1 MRYQPVGTAVIGCG
15 MISDIYMKNCREKFS
30 VLRLT
35 GCADLADEKARAQAE
50 KYGIRHMTV
59 EEILADPETE
69 MVLNLTYAT
78 SHYEV
83 SRAILRAKKHCYTE
97 KMMCRDTAQAD
108 ELRRIADAAGVRF
121 CAAPDTFLGA
131 SQQTARWL
139 VDRGAV
145 GEPLSVSAVLTRGY
159 QLIKSDEDDRVRKF
173 SVMYEQGGIPYD
185 MGGYYLHQMFNLFGP
200 VAKVCGFSRTHNRV
214 RPYLNPRNSHFGDP
228 FTVNTPNMTACAFE
242 FVRGVYGTMQL
253 GSEYA
258 VTENAF
264 KVYGTTGTL
273 EMGDPN
279 EFGGPVYLT
288 GLDGVRKALTLA
300 HTYRDDSRGIGA
312 ADMAW
317 GIRTGRPNR
326 LSFEMGRHALEF
338 TKAVE
343 ESAQTGRTVA
353 LTTRFARPVPIAPD
367 YYGGD
372 SMERSLFV
380 YEA

>member
-1 MRYQPVGTAVIGCG
+1 MRYEPVGTAVIGCG
-15 MISDIYMKNCREKFS
+15 MISDVYLKNIAEKFS
-30 VLRLT
+30 ILRLT

-50 KYGIRHMTV
+50 KYGIRHRTV

-83 SRAILRAKKHCYTE
+83 SRAVLRAKKHCYTE

-108 ELRRIADAAGVRF
+108 ELHALAAAAGVRF

-131 SQQTARWL
+131 SQQTARRL
-139 VDRGAV
+139 IDRGAV
-145 GEPLSVSAVLTRGY
+145 GEPLSVSVVLTRGY
-159 QLIKSDEDDRVRKF
+159 QLTKSDEDDRVRKF

-200 VAKVCGFSRTHNRV
+200 AASVCGFSRTRNRV
-214 RPYLNPRNSHFGDP
+214 RPYLNPRNSHFNDP
-228 FTVNTPNMTACAFE
+228 FTVNTPNMTACAFT
-242 FVRGVYGTMQL
+242 FRNGVFGTMQL

-258 VTENAF
+258 VTESAF
-264 KVYGTTGTL
+264 KVYGTEGTL
-273 EMGDPN
+273 ELGDPN
-279 EFGGPVYLT
+279 GFGGPVYLT
-288 GLDGVRKALTLA
+288 GRDGVRAQYPLS
-300 HTYRDDSRGIGA
+300 HPYRDDSRGIGA

-343 ESAQTGRTVA
+343 ESAATGRTVA
-353 LTTRFARPVPIAPD
+353 LTTEFTRPAPLSTD
-367 YYGGD
+367 YYDGA
-372 SMERSLFV
+372 SEERSLFL